1 MRNGDNVIAFP
12 GQGPRRG
19 GRQAPVA
26 ELAGAV
32 EAISCYLAD
41 LSAELAAGTL
51 TATAVLL
58 GLSAVERRLDKLAA
72 ITVVTWPDPGWA
84 LRFCD
89 ARVRTLARLREAAA
103 SLQPEPGGGGPPPP
117 PPAPPHHTPRAGW
130 GGPHASPSGVGPA
143 GRTRGER
150 TTSSAR
156 RRVR

>member
-103 SLQPEPGGGGPPPP
+103 SLQPEPG
-117 PPAPPHHTPRAGW
+117 A
-130 GGPHASPSGVGPA
+130 A
-143 GRTRGER
+143 GRPHPRRAHDILSAEAGALSGALGEFRDLIVERYPQTR
-150 TTSSAR
+150 SAC
-156 RRVR
+156 

>member
-12 GQGPRRG
+12 GQGPRRS

-103 SLQPEPGGGGPPPP
+103 SLQPEPG
-117 PPAPPHHTPRAGW
+117 A
-130 GGPHASPSGVGPA
+130 A
-143 GRTRGER
+143 GRPHPRRAHGNRSAEAGARSGAQGGVRDRIVERYPQTR
-150 TTSSAR
+150 SAC
-156 RRVR
+156 